1 MIKHIIEIFVTI
13 ILFALS
19 LIIFTRNNNSED

>member
-1 MIKHIIEIFVTI
+1 MIKALIEIIVTI

-19 LIIFTRNNNSED
+19 LIIFTRGRNSED